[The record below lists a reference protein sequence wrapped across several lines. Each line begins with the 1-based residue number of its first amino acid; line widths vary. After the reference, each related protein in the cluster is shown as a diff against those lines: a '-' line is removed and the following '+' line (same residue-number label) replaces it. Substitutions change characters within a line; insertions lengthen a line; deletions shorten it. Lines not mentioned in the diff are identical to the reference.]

1 MNRLWICLALLGLL
15 LVLSCGESSEEGT
28 ALPDTPSLPMA
39 TEGNGGITL
48 PQGFGALVV
57 ADELGRGLRHVAA
70 SKSGDLYVKVMRP
83 KEENAILA
91 LRDQNGDGKAEQVE
105 KFGDYPGTGVVL
117 HGEYLYAS
125 SDVAIFRYGLEE
137 GSLLPQG
144 EPELVVG
151 GFPEQ
156 RTHEAKSFTFDDQ
169 GNLYVNVGAPSNAC
183 QANDRTAGEAGQ
195 DPCPLLELHAGV
207 WRYDADELG
216 QNHDATHRFATGLR
230 NCVALE
236 WDPTSKQLYAL
247 QHGRDQL
254 SGLWP
259 ELYTDEESAIL
270 PSEEF
275 VQLNEGDDFGWPY
288 CYNDHLQ
295 GKKVLAPE
303 YGGDTKEVGRC
314 ADKKDPLLAFP
325 GHLAPNDLL
334 FYTGDLFPEKYRN
347 GAFIAFHGSWNRA
360 PEPQGGYF
368 VAFVPMKDGK
378 PAGEWEIFAEGFPQV
393 EVIESPRDAEYRP
406 MGLAQGPD
414 GSLYVTD
421 SRKGRIW
428 RIMYYGDQMAQK

>member
-1 MNRLWICLALLGLL
+1 MNRLWICLALLGAL
-15 LVLSCGESSEEGT
+15 LVLSCGDNQEKGSASAKSS
-28 ALPDTPSLPMA
+28 ALPVAS
-39 TEGNGGITL
+39 EGNGGITL

-57 ADELGRGLRHVAA
+57 ADELGRGLRHLAV
-70 SKSGDLYVKVMRP
+70 SKAGDIYVKVMRP
-83 KEENAILA
+83 KENNAILA
-91 LRDQNGDGKAEQVE
+91 LRDQDGDGVAEQIE
-105 KFGDYPGTGVVL
+105 KFGDYPGTGIAL

-125 SDVAIFRYGLEE
+125 SDVAVFRYALTAGA
-137 GSLLPQG
+137 LLPEG

-169 GNLYVNVGAPSNAC
+169 GNIYVNVGAPSNAC
-183 QANDRTAGEAGQ
+183 QANDRAAGEAGQ

-207 WRYDADELG
+207 WRYDAEGLG
-216 QNHDATHRFATGLR
+216 QSHDANQRFATGLR

-236 WDPTSKQLYAL
+236 WDPISKQLYAL

-303 YGGDTKEVGRC
+303 YGGDAKEVGRC
-314 ADKKDPLLAFP
+314 AEKKDPLLAFP
-325 GHLAPNDLL
+325 GHMAPNDLL
-334 FYTGDLFPEKYRN
+334 FYTGELFPEKYRQ

-368 VAFVPMKDGK
+368 VAFVPMEDGK

-393 EVIESPRDAEYRP
+393 EVVESPRDAEYRP
-406 MGLAQGPD
+406 MGLANAGTTFNSVNFPALQLP
-414 GSLYVTD
+414 SL
-421 SRKGRIW
+421 K
-428 RIMYYGDQMAQK
+428 